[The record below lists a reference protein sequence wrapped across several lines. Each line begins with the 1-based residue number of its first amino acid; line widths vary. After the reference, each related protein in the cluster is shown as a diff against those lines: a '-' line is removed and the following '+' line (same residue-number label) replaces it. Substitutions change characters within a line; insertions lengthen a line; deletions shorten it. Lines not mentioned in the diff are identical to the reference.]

1 MAWWRRS
8 SVARAWF
15 GADLTW
21 LAFSRRYE
29 DGRPFFRSPSVMRRR
44 PAAIFCSSMSWP
56 ATTAAEAPPR
66 MSDAVGEC
74 GCLLRPAGCYPAGR
88 SAARWLVRVRAWG
101 RSARWASMRARLIA
115 APVKLVLEAGLR
127 QAPVAGSAQAM
138 GEDALGD
145 GAFDAGADLVAG
157 LPLVGLLQRP
167 GLVECVVVVPGP
179 QRDLPALGFGTE
191 IPGLPRLV
199 MRFP

>member
-1 MAWWRRS
+1 MRVLTSPRRVLPGGAKCCQ
-8 SVARAWF
+8 VAGAGPSLGTF
-15 GADLTW
+15 G
-21 LAFSRRYE
+21 E
-29 DGRPFFRSPSVMRRR
+29 VGV
-44 PAAIFCSSMSWP
+44 
-56 ATTAAEAPPR
+56 
-66 MSDAVGEC
+66 DAGEIDR
-74 GCLLRPAGCYPAGR
+74 GSGE
-88 SAARWLVRVRAWG
+88 
-101 RSARWASMRARLIA
+101 
-115 APVKLVLEAGLR
+115 LVLEAGLR